1 MQCLL
6 VDDHPLIRGG
16 MLLALRHLDP
26 KVEAFEAESLAG
38 AFAVLE
44 NQPRIAL
51 VLLDLNLGATVGIET
66 LRAFRAGCDE
76 RDLSPRIVVVSGQ
89 AEPDL
94 VREVID
100 HYGTGFILKTT
111 SEAITRHALAITL
124 EGGVYIPDLLC
135 HALTHDR
142 GTGTATTPAIHDDP
156 RPPILTDRETQVA
169 ALLIQGMS
177 YKKIALEL
185 EKRDKKPLSEHTVRT
200 HVSNIAWKLGVQT
213 TAKSGVMAEI
223 ARRGLKFPHKP

>member
-6 VDDHPLIRGG
+6 VDDHPLVRGG

-26 KVEAFEAESLAG
+26 KVEAFEAESLAA

-44 NQPRIAL
+44 SHPRIAL
-51 VLLDLNLGATVGIET
+51 VLLDLNLGATAGIET
-66 LRAFRAGCDE
+66 LRAFRAWCDE
-76 RDLSPRIVVVSGQ
+76 RDLSPRIVVVSAHGD
-89 AEPDL
+89 PDL

-142 GTGTATTPAIHDDP
+142 GTTRATTRRRDDP
-156 RPPILTDRETQVA
+156 GPPILTDRETQVA

-185 EKRDKKPLSEHTVRT
+185 EKQDKKPLSEHTVRT
-200 HVSNIAWKLGVQT
+200 HVSNIAWKLDVQT
-213 TAKSGVMAEI
+213 TAKFGVMAEI

>member
-6 VDDHPLIRGG
+6 VDDHPLVRGG

-26 KVEAFEAESLAG
+26 KVEAFEAESLAA

-44 NQPRIAL
+44 SHPRVAL

-66 LRAFRAGCDE
+66 LRAFRAWCDE
-76 RDLSPRIVVVSGQ
+76 RDLSPRIVVVSAQ
-89 AEPDL
+89 EDPDL

-142 GTGTATTPAIHDDP
+142 GTTRATTRRRDDP
-156 RPPILTDRETQVA
+156 GPPILTDRETQVA

-185 EKRDKKPLSEHTVRT
+185 EKQDKKPLSEHTVRT
-200 HVSNIAWKLGVQT
+200 HVSNIAWKLDVQT
-213 TAKSGVMAEI
+213 TAKFGVMAEI